1 MIKLDNIN
9 KQATIQKVKEQ
20 LMFLSQ
26 NIWMLQ
32 DENAMVE
39 EACDLMDFL
48 PYTRSIIHLNEQP
61 TYSGASG
68 VINAM
73 EKRNKLIAR
82 QLRVRQEAIAKMQL
96 YLYAITYLPEREKM
110 AIEARYVHHRTLDQ
124 LSYQLHVSI
133 STTSRLLD
141 KAYLHLAQLLDL
153 EVLQG

>member
-1 MIKLDNIN
+1 MIKEQSIN

-20 LMFLSQ
+20 LTFLSQ

-32 DENAMVE
+32 EESAMVE
-39 EACDLMDFL
+39 EPGDLMDFL
-48 PYTRSIIHLNEQP
+48 PYTRSIIHLDEQ
-61 TYSGASG
+61 TSYSSASC

-73 EKRNKLIAR
+73 EKRQKALAK

-96 YLYAITYLPEREKM
+96 YLYAITFLPERERV
-110 AIEARYVHHRTLDQ
+110 ALEARYVQHHTLDQ

-133 STTSRLLD
+133 STTSRILE

-153 EVLQG
+153 EVIQV